1 MKADDRLLIVIT
13 GPVGG
18 GKSST
23 GLALAHALQRRD
35 RVVAVIDLDQVHGFV
50 RQMDN
55 SDDETAW
62 QRARAGAAGLS
73 NAFFDRGVSVVVVEG
88 QFFTAAELDG
98 LLAPIPASI
107 RRDIFTLNVSY
118 AQAWTR
124 VQGDPSR
131 GMSKNPAFLKAML
144 CKFELALPFLTRAST
159 IVEADTPTL
168 DDVVRELI
176 GRVAPGEKIVP

>member
-1 MKADDRLLIVIT
+1 MQVADRHLIVIT

-23 GLALAHALQRRD
+23 GIALARALQQRN

-50 RQMDN
+50 RQIDD

-73 NAFFDRGVSVVVVEG
+73 NAFFDGGVSAVIVEG
-88 QFFTAAELDG
+88 EFFTAEELDA
-98 LLAPIPASI
+98 LLVPIPANV
-107 RRDIFTLNVSY
+107 RRDIFTLKVSY

-131 GMSKNPAFLKAML
+131 GISKNPVFLKSML
-144 CKFELALPFLTRAST
+144 SKFEQALPFLTRVST
-159 IVEADTPTL
+159 IVEADAPTL
-168 DDVVRELI
+168 DDVVQELI
-176 GRVAPGEKIVP
+176 ARVASGEKSAR